1 MLTTIVLDLLHND
14 IAIKAACIAIIVCLG
29 WSILKLMDWI
39 SDREIRAIEDAASK
53 SFERIEANYFRA
65 KSASLNRI
73 GVSLANV
80 SASEA
85 IIDIRSALSD
95 IYHTEND
102 ENDDDD
108 DDQIRRH
115 SMESSSDQYL
125 AYWHDRSENPAGLVD
140 QLKF

>member
-39 SDREIRAIEDAASK
+39 SDREIRAIKASTAK
-53 SFERIEANYFRA
+53 GIERIEAPHFKEKIDSY
-65 KSASLNRI
+65 NRI
-73 GVSLANV
+73 RVSLANV